1 MARSSS
7 EPLGTTEPRQ
17 PHAGTSALAKTNSP
31 ILRYVV
37 DGDVSE
43 MEAIGWRVVAYYGVR
58 GPHDVFIMELSDGED
73 TQRHGHSNGPA
84 SGG

>member
-7 EPLGTTEPRQ
+7 APRGTIGPRRQ
-17 PHAGTSALAKTNSP
+17 RVGTSALAKTNSR

-43 MEAIGWRVVAYYGVR
+43 MEAIGWRVVACYGVR
-58 GPHDVFIMELSDGED
+58 GPHDLFIMELSDGED
-73 TQRHGHSNGPA
+73 TQRHGYSNGPA